1 MDPIPYNRNAMEDLA
16 KTLSY
21 NYVFRGLSR
30 DVVAGF
36 AAIAQMKQFMGGD
49 VLVRQFDYNSDVMI
63 LLEGQARIKSFSGET
78 LAEFGPG
85 SIVGEISLIDEQ
97 PRSATVV
104 AVGEVKAA
112 VIPAEMFRGMMES
125 DPKTGATI
133 LMNLCKVLCR
143 RLRTMNVHV
152 DALSKED

>member
-1 MDPIPYNRNAMEDLA
+1 MEDLA

-30 DVVAGF
+30 DIVAGF
-36 AAIAQMKQFMGGD
+36 AAIANVKDFMGGD

-63 LLEGQARIKSFSGET
+63 LLEGQARIKSFAGDT

-104 AVGEVKAA
+104 AVGSVRAA
-112 VIPAEMFRGMMES
+112 VIPAAMFRGMMDS
-125 DPKTGATI
+125 DPKTGSVI

-152 DALSKED
+152 DTLAKDF

>member
-1 MDPIPYNRNAMEDLA
+1 MEELS

-21 NYVFRGLSR
+21 NYVFRGLPR
-30 DVVAGF
+30 EVVNGF
-36 AAIAQMKQFMGGD
+36 AALAQVREFRGGD
-49 VLVRQFDYNSDVMI
+49 VLVRQFDYNSDLMVV
-63 LLEGQARIKSFSGET
+63 LEGQARIKSFSGET

-104 AVGEVKAA
+104 AVGTVKAA
-112 VIPAEMFRGMMES
+112 VIGAQVLRGMMDS
-125 DPKTGATI
+125 DPVTASTI
-133 LMNLCKVLCR
+133 LMNISRVLCR

-152 DALSKED
+152 DALSKDA